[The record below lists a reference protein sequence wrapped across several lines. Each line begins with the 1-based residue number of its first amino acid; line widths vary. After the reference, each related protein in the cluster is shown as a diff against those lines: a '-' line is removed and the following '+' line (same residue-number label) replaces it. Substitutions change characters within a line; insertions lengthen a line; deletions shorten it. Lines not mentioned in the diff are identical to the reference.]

1 MAKASRS
8 ASETP
13 SAAKPEEGQTAKSET
28 SSAAVSPINDG
39 RSDYVVTDK
48 APIRVAGHRV
58 QAGDVLHLTEAEAR
72 GELLALHIRPKG
84 LSEGSGEETAEEAS
98 KDV

>member
-1 MAKASRS
+1 MAKAPRT

-13 SAAKPEEGQTAKSET
+13 SAAKPEEGQTTQPEA

-39 RSDYVVTDK
+39 RSDYVVTEK
-48 APIRVAGHRV
+48 APMRVAGRRV
-58 QAGDVLHLTEAEAR
+58 QAGDVLQLTEAEAR

-84 LSEGSGEETAEEAS
+84 LSEVAEEKTAEEAS